1 VQHIARLLDGKEQGT
16 RVDLAYRQQVEFEG
30 GDDTEGTAAAAQRPE
45 QIRFVVG
52 IDADLLATRGD
63 KLDCCHPIAGETV
76 LASVETDAAT
86 KCVAD
91 YADAWRRAMEGAE
104 TLLRCPSNKITPES
118 ARVDPRSL
126 DISID
131 LNAAETGGTQ
141 QDSVG
146 KRAEGRRKMPGA
158 LSGDMLA
165 IGRRRTDNSTH
176 IVCTSWQRD
185 ASGLLINQKVEY
197 PALHVPIGILRGE
210 KLSRHD

>member
-1 VQHIARLLDGKEQGT
+1 LLSN
-16 RVDLAYRQQVEFEG
+16 
-30 GDDTEGTAAAAQRPE
+30 
-45 QIRFVVG
+45 
-52 IDADLLATRGD
+52 
-63 KLDCCHPIAGETV
+63 PIAGETV

-91 YADAWRRAMEGAE
+91 YADAWRRAVEGAE
-104 TLLRCPSNKITPES
+104 TQLRCPRNKITPER
-118 ARVDPRSL
+118 AGVDPRSL
-126 DISID
+126 GISID

-146 KRAEGRRKMPGA
+146 KRAERRRKMPGA
-158 LSGDMLA
+158 LSRDTLA

-176 IVCTSWQRD
+176 ILCAPWQGD
-185 ASGLLINQKVEY
+185 ASGLLINQNVEY